1 MTEENG
7 GIAIMPLPEAFLQE
21 LKMRSDI
28 SDVVSSYVGLRRSGR
43 NLVGLCPFHNEKTPS
58 FNVYPENGSFYCFG
72 CGVGGDVITFIRRIE
87 NLDYMEAVRFLAQR
101 AGLQVPENRVDD
113 GMAKLR
119 ARVLEINRETA
130 RFYHAMLMSEQGRP
144 GLAYL
149 QGRGLTQATIRHFGL
164 GYSPPS
170 RYALVD
176 YLAQKGYQPSEMI
189 QANVAFKGRSGR
201 AVDRFSGRVM
211 YPIIDLRGNVIAFGG
226 RVLTDAKPKYLN
238 TSDTLV
244 FRKSDALFALNF
256 AKNQGSQQLILAE
269 GYMDVIALHQAGF
282 SNAVATLGTA
292 LTTDQAR
299 LMSRYAKEV
308 VICYDADEA
317 GQKATARAIPMLRDA
332 GLLVKVLNI
341 VGGKDPD
348 EYIRSYGEQGPA
360 RFKQLLDA
368 CGNDVEY
375 RLAKIRRSCNM
386 ESADGRVAYL
396 TGAAELLATL
406 ESRMEQ
412 EVYAG
417 KLAEEIGIDRSAI
430 MMQVDKNSKKRQKQ
444 QQQRQFRAFQQQT
457 AGIGDDIN
465 PDKAKNLRAAS
476 AEEALLAYLV
486 KYPDRAEEIYGRL
499 PPEKF
504 STSFN
509 RRVYQ
514 VIMGKIMDGKDY
526 SLTDTSGEFSVDEIG
541 AIARIFAKHHDASAT
556 WKDAQ
561 EYINVIEEEHAKLRV
576 EDVAAVPTQSIEAY
590 LAELK
595 AKKK

>member
-1 MTEENG
+1 
-7 GIAIMPLPEAFLQE
+7 MPLPEAFLQE

-28 SDVVSSYVGLRRSGR
+28 TDVVSSYVSLRRSGR

-72 CGVGGDVITFIRRIE
+72 CGVGGDVITFVRRIE

-101 AGLQVPENRVDD
+101 AGLQVPENQVDD

-119 ARVLEINRETA
+119 TRILEINRETA
-130 RFYHAMLMSEQGRP
+130 RFYHAVLVSEQGAP
-144 GLAYL
+144 GLSYL
-149 QGRGLTQATIRHFGL
+149 RNRALSMATIRHFGL
-164 GYSPPS
+164 GYAPS
-170 RYALVD
+170 TRYMLVD
-176 YLAQKGYQPSEMI
+176 HLAKKGYQEAEMV
-189 QANVAFKGRSGR
+189 QANVAFQGRSGR
-201 AVDRFSGRVM
+201 AVDRFFDRVM

-256 AKNQGSQQLILAE
+256 AKNQGSGQLILAE

-282 SNAVATLGTA
+282 PNAVATLGTA
-292 LTTDQAR
+292 LTTEQAR
-299 LMSRYAKEV
+299 LMARYAKEA
-308 VICYDADEA
+308 VICYDADGA
-317 GQKATARAIPMLRDA
+317 GQKATARAIPMLREA

-360 RFKQLLDA
+360 RFKQLLEA

-375 RLAKIRRSCNM
+375 RLSKIRQDCNM
-386 ESADGRVAYL
+386 ESAEGRVAYL

-406 ESRMEQ
+406 DSRMEQ

-417 KLAEEIGIDRSAI
+417 RLAEEINIDRASI
-430 MMQVDKNSKKRQKQ
+430 MIQVDKNSQKRRKQRQQKQ
-444 QQQRQFRAFQQQT
+444 FRTFQQQT

-476 AEEALLAYLV
+476 AEEALVAYIA
-486 KYPDRAEEIYGRL
+486 KYPDHAKEIYGLL

-504 STSFN
+504 TTSFN

-514 VIMGKIMDGKDY
+514 VIMGKIMDGKGY
-526 SLTDTSGEFSVDEIG
+526 SLTDISGEFSVEEIG
-541 AIARIFAKHHDASAT
+541 AIAHILAKYHDVSAT
-556 WKDAQ
+556 WRDAQ
-561 EYINVIEEEHAKLRV
+561 EYMEVIEQEHAKLRV
-576 EDVAAVPTQSIEAY
+576 EDAATVPTQSIEQY
-590 LAELK
+590 LAELR